1 MAVLSKIRQRSFILI
16 VIIALALFS
25 FVLADVIKSGGFG
38 TNSNNVGTV
47 DGTDI
52 DGQAFMRKVAQLEK
66 QNQNTTST
74 QAINS
79 VWEQEVRGVVIGN
92 EIEKLGLGIGNE
104 QLINVIKTNPYFAQ
118 NPQFLNEAGM
128 FNEAKFREFVL
139 SIKNDPN
146 QDRWVEWQNFEK
158 EAEKAA
164 VEQMYY
170 NMVKGGVYTTKA
182 EGEFKHLL
190 ENKKVTFQYVTVP
203 YNTVNDDEVK
213 VSDDEIIAYMKNN
226 AKKYKSENTTSIDY
240 VLLENKPSK
249 EDEAEMAKK
258 INRLMF
264 GQVVYNETT
273 KTNDTLPSFR
283 EIKNVGEFVNEN
295 SDIKFDSTYLAKKDL
310 PLEFQEQLFN
320 LSKGEVFGPYVFNGH
335 QCISRMLDRKPNSSA
350 KASHILI
357 GFAGA
362 ERSTATRTK
371 EEAKALANDLLAKA
385 KANPSSFVT
394 LANENSEDPGSKSN
408 GGEYDNI
415 TPGQMVPTF
424 NDFVFDSPVGAI
436 GVVETAFGFHVI
448 KVSAKYDAVLL
459 GTVAQSIQPSEAT
472 IDAIYTKA
480 SKIEADA
487 NGKDFAEVAKAAA
500 VEVIP
505 ATNIKSSDENI
516 GSLGNE
522 REIVRW
528 THNEDTNIGDVKRF
542 ETPQGF
548 VIAKLKSR
556 NESGLLSLD
565 IARQSVGGILK
576 NEKKAEILKKKMTGS
591 TLADVAKTSG
601 GSVITA
607 SNIALGNPNIPN
619 IGNEPKVVGK
629 AFNLEANKTS
639 GLIEGNSGI
648 FMVQKTAVVEAPKTN
663 SYASYISQEK
673 TQQQNTAQSR
683 AYQALKEKATIK
695 DNRAKL

>member
-128 FNEAKFREFVL
+128 FDEAKFREFVL

-203 YNTVNDDEVK
+203 YNTVNDEEVK

-295 SDIKFDSTYLAKKDL
+295 SDIKFDSTYVAKKDL

-371 EEAKALANDLLAKA
+371 EEAKTLANDLLAKA

-576 NEKKAEILKKKMTGS
+576 NEKKSEILKKKMTGA

-607 SNIALGNPNIPN
+607 SNIALGTPNIPN

-639 GLIEGNSGI
+639 GVIEGNSGI

-673 TQQQNTAQSR
+673 TQQQNAAQSR
-683 AYQALKEKATIK
+683 AYQALKEKATIE

>member
-128 FNEAKFREFVL
+128 FDEAKFREFVL
-139 SIKNDPN
+139 SIKNAPN

-182 EGEFKHLL
+182 EGEFKNLL

-371 EEAKALANDLLAKA
+371 EEAKVLANDLLAKA

-505 ATNIKSSDENI
+505 ATNIKSSDESI

-591 TLADVAKTSG
+591 TLVDVAKTSG

-607 SNIALGNPNIPN
+607 SNIALGTPNIPN

-629 AFNLEANKTS
+629 AFNLELNKTS
-639 GLIEGNSGI
+639 GVIEGNSGI

-673 TQQQNTAQSR
+673 MQQQNAAQSR
-683 AYQALKEKATIK
+683 AYQALKEKATIE